1 MRSMDEAWRWF
12 KQTKSQ
18 LRRFGRL
25 GRRYWDDL
33 DWEGPLGRDDELKNL
48 DGEDI
53 DATSRACLEHIDD
66 LAVMVLFSVFEGIV
80 RERVL
85 SGIRLEQARITH
97 PSIRQIVKSA
107 EGAIETGSFSRVI
120 GVFKGQDANLVE
132 EVNQV
137 RDYRNWVAQGRRSEQ
152 PANVEPQT
160 AYDRL
165 KRFLALVET
174 SLT

>member
-1 MRSMDEAWRWF
+1 MKSLDEAWRWF

-18 LRRFGRL
+18 LQRFGRP

-33 DWEGPLGRDDELKNL
+33 DWDGSLGRDDELKNL
-48 DGEDI
+48 EGEHI
-53 DATSRACLEHIDD
+53 DATSRACLVHLED

-85 SGIRLEQARITH
+85 SGIRLEQERITH

-107 EGAIETGSFSRVI
+107 EGGIKKGSFALVLD
-120 GVFKGQDANLVE
+120 VFKSQHANLVE
-132 EVNQV
+132 EVKQV
-137 RDYRNWVAQGRRSEQ
+137 RRYRNWVAHGGRSEQ
-152 PANVEPQT
+152 PAKVEPRT

-165 KRFLALVET
+165 NRFLVLVET
-174 SLT
+174 SLK